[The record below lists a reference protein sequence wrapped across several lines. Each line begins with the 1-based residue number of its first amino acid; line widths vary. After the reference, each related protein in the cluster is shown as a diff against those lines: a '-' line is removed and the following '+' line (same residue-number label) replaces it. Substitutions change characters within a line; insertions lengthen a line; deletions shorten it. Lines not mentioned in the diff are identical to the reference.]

1 MRQSTTTRLAT
12 LFVVLTLL
20 VALSFALDPI
30 FGRPNTCPPTSN
42 LLVLIAGCP

>member
-1 MRQSTTTRLAT
+1 MGRLTAPRLAT

-20 VALSFALDPI
+20 VALAFSLDPI
-30 FGRPNTCPPTSN
+30 FGRPNTCLPSSN

>member
-1 MRQSTTTRLAT
+1 MGKSMATRLAT

-20 VALSFALDPI
+20 VALAFALDPI
-30 FGRPNTCPPTSN
+30 FGRPDTCPSTSN